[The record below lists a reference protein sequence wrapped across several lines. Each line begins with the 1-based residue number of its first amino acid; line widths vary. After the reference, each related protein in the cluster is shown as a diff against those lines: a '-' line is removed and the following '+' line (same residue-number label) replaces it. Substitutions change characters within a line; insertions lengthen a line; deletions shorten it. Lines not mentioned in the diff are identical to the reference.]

1 MKQLREV
8 WSCTR
13 DNDEADESY
22 FVLNPFFFLSSAPV
36 PRARWRV
43 EMKRLRAVWSSCIRD
58 NDEADESYFVFNPFF
73 FSFLFLFATVP
84 SQGSEKK
91 DLTMGTHTFPFEFQL
106 PPTLPASFQHCVGR
120 VTYSVKGVIDLPW
133 AIDVT
138 TKSPFTVGSI
148 LDLNL
153 WPDVKVF
160 CSFVFLRRR
169 KVLFFVVFVVVVVVF
184 SL

>member
-1 MKQLREV
+1 MKRLRAV
-8 WSCTR
+8 RSSCTR

-22 FVLNPFFFLSSAPV
+22 
-36 PRARWRV
+36 
-43 EMKRLRAVWSSCIRD
+43 I
-58 NDEADESYFVFNPFF
+58 VFNPFF

-133 AIDVT
+133 AIDVK

-169 KVLFFVVFVVVVVVF
+169 KGGFLFVCFFVLFCSLYELNHFCVCNSPAFVVAAQFVKVTERV
-184 SL
+184 SI